1 MIRKTQTLAIA
12 LTLAGLATVAP
23 ADDTDKSTSETR
35 ASEKGERKL
44 HQVFF
49 DFDSATLDSDLLT
62 VADQLKKCAANETII
77 LDAFADPVGP
87 QEYNADLALRR
98 AQAVRARLIANG
110 ISSDRIMLV
119 SFGEKGARCPSHAM
133 DRRVEIRASDE
144 PIATITQRRQ
154 AVAAAMVLMPGQ
166 VEQVARP

>member
-12 LTLAGLATVAP
+12 LTLAGLATVAS
-23 ADDTDKSTSETR
+23 ADTDKGSSENR
-35 ASEKGERKL
+35 GSEKGERKL
-44 HQVFF
+44 QQVFF
-49 DFDSATLDSDLLT
+49 DFDSATLDNDLRV
-62 VADQLKKCAANETII
+62 VADQLKKCAPSETII

-98 AQAVRARLIANG
+98 AQAVRARLIQEG
-110 ISSDRIMLV
+110 ISGDRIMLV

-133 DRRVEIRASDE
+133 DRRVEIRTSDE
-144 PIATITQRRQ
+144 PIATITQKRQ
-154 AVAAAMVLMPGQ
+154 AVAAAMVLEPGQ